1 MFLDEFDVFKGGLDV
16 EGELI
21 GEIMS
26 VSGKFAGCNRK
37 IRDIEVEIEEKMRK
51 LQDLKAEKEELQDKM
66 NILNAKLRE
75 IKGKKGE

>member
-1 MFLDEFDVFKGGLDV
+1 MFLDEFGVFKGDFDV

-26 VSGKFAGCNRK
+26 VSSKFASCNRE
-37 IRDIEVEIEEKMRK
+37 IYDIEVEIEEKMHK

-66 NILNAKLRE
+66 NVLNAKLRE

>member
-1 MFLDEFDVFKGGLDV
+1 MFLDEFGGFKGDV

-26 VSGKFAGCNRK
+26 VSSKFASCNSQ
-37 IRDIEVEIEEKMRK
+37 IRGIEAEIEEKMRK

-66 NILNAKLRE
+66 NVLNAKLRE
-75 IKGKKGE
+75 IKGKKDK

>member
-1 MFLDEFDVFKGGLDV
+1 MFLDEFGGFKGDCDI

-26 VSGKFAGCNRK
+26 VSSKFAGCNRK
-37 IRDIEVEIEEKMRK
+37 IRDIEAEIEEKMRK

-66 NILNAKLRE
+66 NVLNAKLRE
-75 IKGKKGE
+75 IKSEKGE